1 MYCISDQKLNLE
13 VCFNVSIQHRPGLYL
28 GYLGGVASIACFI
41 LINYFQISE
50 WDVPQLGK
58 PGAVRPLG
66 DGRSVWARCP
76 NISIFQT
83 VPTGRSTLSPA
94 GNNET
99 QPVSSMSRTEPTSS
113 QQLKQF
119 AFSGNIHYLIS
130 FPVPGGFTLFSA
142 NSKQYCLKITILL
155 LCG

>member
-1 MYCISDQKLNLE
+1 MFPFSTGQGYIWATLAGWPLLPVSFWLIISRYQ
-13 VCFNVSIQHRPGLYL
+13 
-28 GYLGGVASIACFI
+28 
-41 LINYFQISE
+41 SE
-50 WDVPQLGK
+50 MFPSLGK

-99 QPVSSMSRTEPTSS
+99 QSVSSMSRTEPTSS

-130 FPVPGGFTLFSA
+130 FPVPGGFTLFTAHSE
-142 NSKQYCLKITILL
+142 QYCLKITILL
-155 LCG
+155 LCGQLTG